1 MNKNKNYYEIE
12 MDTIISEL
20 YSYRYRNAK
29 NRKLYETIALIIM
42 IILIFLPILTCGLI
56 ATFIGNL
63 YAFLCLLICW
73 GTIVIWVIIR
83 KKKIRKESFKV
94 PEAYKLFNIIEFDS
108 NTIDE
113 LQENNALVFYGIPD
127 YKFLDFLYN
136 MFNNCNALKQKNI
149 NLYKLKVKDIRDK
162 YNFDYK
168 EIDSKE
174 ALNETDIFCIRMS
187 DLIINDE
194 NIEEFSYII
203 RMLKVQYF
211 DDFSKYVCETK
222 MVY

>member
-1 MNKNKNYYEIE
+1 
-12 MDTIISEL
+12 
-20 YSYRYRNAK
+20 
-29 NRKLYETIALIIM
+29 
-42 IILIFLPILTCGLI
+42 
-56 ATFIGNL
+56 
-63 YAFLCLLICW
+63 
-73 GTIVIWVIIR
+73 
-83 KKKIRKESFKV
+83 
-94 PEAYKLFNIIEFDS
+94 
-108 NTIDE
+108 
-113 LQENNALVFYGIPD
+113 
-127 YKFLDFLYN
+127 